1 MNVPAPTRESP
12 LVLTRHAWVMFAP
25 VAPARTPV
33 TRISVDD
40 WDALFRA
47 VTTRLKE
54 AAGVQPQH
62 SPAADLQPVVLECV
76 DALQLL
82 HAALAQER
90 AQRNPQQGAQTGT
103 V

>member
-1 MNVPAPTRESP
+1 MNVPAPTSELP

-25 VAPARTPV
+25 VAPDRMPSS
-33 TRISVDD
+33 RIGVDD

-47 VTTRLKE
+47 VATRLQE
-54 AAGVQPQH
+54 AAGTQPEH

-90 AQRNPQQGAQTGT
+90 AQRNRQQDA
-103 V
+103 